1 MRTAWRATL
10 GSVLA
15 LAALIAPSTAAEA
28 PRRVV
33 SINLCTDQ
41 LLLAL
46 ADPSQIAGLGPY
58 ARDPERSF
66 FAARAMPF
74 PSLSG
79 KAEDV
84 LVRHPDLVLAGRFTR
99 RETRDLLAAK
109 GLTLMTLAPARSIA
123 ETEAHIRMI
132 GDALGHPERA
142 AAEIAR
148 IEAALARARAAA
160 AKRPLRVLG
169 VSRRGWI
176 SGADSLSASLLS
188 AVGLANAA
196 RDLGIGTGGFA
207 SLEQIVAAK
216 PDLLLMEE
224 HTTAAEDQGQAF
236 LLHPALMRLYPP
248 DKRILLPERLITCG
262 GPMLAEAID
271 RLTTELKRVE
281 EQEK

>member
-1 MRTAWRATL
+1 ML
-10 GSVLA
+10 G
-15 LAALIAPSTAAEA
+15 AALIWAALVASSNAAEV

-66 FAARAMPF
+66 FAARAAPY

-84 LVRHPDLVLAGRFTR
+84 LALHPDLVLAGRFTR
-99 RETRDLLAAK
+99 RDTRDFLAAK
-109 GLTLMTLAPARSIA
+109 GLKLMTLAPARSVA
-123 ETEAHIRMI
+123 ETEAHLRAI

-148 IEAALARARAAA
+148 IEAALARARMAA

-176 SGADSLSASLLS
+176 SGADSLTASLLS
-188 AVGLANAA
+188 AIGLSNAA

-207 SLEQIVAAK
+207 SLEQIVAAR

-224 HTTAAEDQGQAF
+224 RTTSAEDQGQAF

-248 DKRILLPERLITCG
+248 DKRILLPEHLITCG

-271 RLTTELKRVE
+271 RLAAELKKVE
-281 EQEK
+281 GQE

>member
-10 GSVLA
+10 VAALVLA
-15 LAALIAPSTAAEA
+15 TLAARPVAAEA

-58 ARDPERSF
+58 VRDPERSF
-66 FAARAMPF
+66 LAERAAAY

-84 LVRHPDLVLAGRFTR
+84 LALHPDLVLAGRFTR
-99 RETRDLLAAK
+99 RETRELLAAK
-109 GLTLMTLAPARSIA
+109 GLKLMTLAPARSVA
-123 ETEAHIRMI
+123 ETEAHIRTV
-132 GDALGHPERA
+132 GDVLGHPERA

-148 IEAALARARAAA
+148 IEAALARARAAT

-188 AVGLANAA
+188 AVGLRNAA
-196 RDLGIGTGGFA
+196 GDLGIGTGGFA

-224 HTTAAEDQGQAF
+224 RTTSAEDQGQAF

-262 GPMLAEAID
+262 GPMLAGAID
-271 RLTTELKRVE
+271 RLTAELKRVE
-281 EQEK
+281 GQE